1 MEKVDSA
8 RLRSSL
14 FHISCAL
21 TIVLALSCA
30 AGPPAPPPAP
40 AVTIPSATELRD
52 HEGDSPE
59 TAVAVPADAPNDG
72 VRFENE
78 WIFGRV
84 GRFRRL
90 SQGTGVLTGRR
101 YDIIEVETPL
111 GGKYKFFFDITENWD
126 RWKPDL

>member
-1 MEKVDSA
+1 MVRPIGQQSKENLSMEKVDSV
-8 RLRSSL
+8 RLVSSL
-14 FHISCAL
+14 FHISCLIPLVA
-21 TIVLALSCA
+21 ALSCA
-30 AGPPAPPPAP
+30 TKPPAPPPVPAAP
-40 AVTIPSATELRD
+40 ALSASDLRD

-59 TAVAVPADAPNDG
+59 TAVAVPADAPDDG

-101 YDIIEVETPL
+101 
-111 GGKYKFFFDITENWD
+111 
-126 RWKPDL
+126 